1 MAYLFDSTLEAC
13 LLVLHSVDL
22 AEGASAHPRL
32 VCHPVDL
39 FSVFI
44 VHWFEFLGVKRR
56 RRSVSMTWVAGDKGL
71 QWGRLSS
78 SDGRMATSK
87 DTTGPMAG

>member
-1 MAYLFDSTLEAC
+1 VPAQWCITSAYLFDSTLEAC

-39 FSVFI
+39 FSI
-44 VHWFEFLGVKRR
+44 LIIHWLEFLGLKRRR
-56 RRSVSMTWVAGDKGL
+56 RRSVPVTWAAEGQRTAVGKAL
-71 QWGRLSS
+71 
-78 SDGRMATSK
+78 
-87 DTTGPMAG
+87 